1 MIFQFFKN
9 HIFTNLGEDD
19 WNGRHFRR
27 LSSKQLSKKM
37 VASGSFLTVS
47 GDVVV
52 LVRDKTL
59 FVLAA
64 GAASSSS
71 SAEKTVEFE
80 LLQEQEVKDAV
91 LKAEEVDEE
100 NPNNQQHAVTVNCIT
115 GVEFFQPEASKHA
128 LLVLVDERKLVHY
141 EVDFAAGK
149 VVFQSLRYV
158 PYDHCQCMF
167 VSRAFVIMHCAV

>member
-1 MIFQFFKN
+1 
-9 HIFTNLGEDD
+9 
-19 WNGRHFRR
+19 
-27 LSSKQLSKKM
+27 M
-37 VASGSFLTVS
+37 VASGSFLSVS

-59 FVLAA
+59 FVLSASA
-64 GAASSSS
+64 SSASSSP
-71 SAEKTVEFE
+71 AKKAIEFE

-115 GVEFFQPEASKHA
+115 GVEFFRPEASKYA

-158 PYDHCQCMF
+158 T
-167 VSRAFVIMHCAV
+167 A